1 VSQGRP
7 AKEVERDRA
16 VYSISVT
23 SELSGVN
30 PQMLRAY
37 EQRGLLRP
45 FRTDGGTRRYSQAD
59 LDRISDI
66 TSLLGNGHNLV
77 GVEEVLTLREHND
90 RLQAEVEDLREAEEP
105 QRAERRRLRRENREL
120 RAELARRDDA

>member
-1 VSQGRP
+1 VS
-7 AKEVERDRA
+7 EVERDRA

-37 EQRGLLRP
+37 EHRGLLHP

-59 LDRISDI
+59 LDRITDI
-66 TSLLGNGHNLV
+66 TSLLSKGLNLV
-77 GVEEVLTLREHND
+77 GIEQVLTLREHND

-105 QRAERRRLRRENREL
+105 QRAERRRLRRENRQL

>member
-1 VSQGRP
+1 MSQ
-7 AKEVERDRA
+7 VERERA

-45 FRTDGGTRRYSQAD
+45 FRTDGGTRRYSEAD

-66 TSLLGNGHNLV
+66 TSLLSKGLNLV
-77 GVEEVLTLREHND
+77 GIEQVLTLREHND
-90 RLQAEVEDLREAEEP
+90 RLQAEVADLRGRASSRGRGASTRRTETAAAREP
-105 QRAERRRLRRENREL
+105 
-120 RAELARRDDA
+120 

>member
-1 VSQGRP
+1 MS
-7 AKEVERDRA
+7 EVEQDRA

-45 FRTDGGTRRYSQAD
+45 FRTGGGTRRYSRAD

-66 TSLLGNGHNLV
+66 TTLLRAGLNLA
-77 GVEEVLTLREHND
+77 GVKHVLKLREQND
-90 RLQAEVEDLREAEEP
+90 QLQTEVDDLRSADV
-105 QRAERRRLRRENREL
+105 QRADHARLRRENREL
-120 RAELARRDDA
+120 RAELAGRDAAEG